1 MPKVTMQTIADTLGI
16 SKNSVSQAL
25 RNKSGVSQKTKDLV
39 WQKAEELGYKY
50 KKSNA
55 TVMHYSFLLVATEFA
70 FSQTSFFGEIVKSIF
85 IEAQSSNHQV
95 STYTITDQDIQLFS
109 LPKNL
114 ENYDGLIVL
123 SHSDDRYLEKLIH
136 SDLPTI
142 LVDHHGPTLMT
153 DAILTNN
160 RDGAYD
166 AVSLLLENQLDQ
178 IGFIGDIRFSPS
190 YYERF
195 TGYQRALSDHRIPF
209 NPLIE
214 VTEIEESQGALFN
227 ILKQIPVMPKAWF
240 CVNSGLAFMVN
251 SFLQSAGYTIP
262 EDISI
267 LCFDDTEFTRS
278 AVPQIT
284 NISTDLN
291 YMGKLTVKT
300 LIKRIEENSTPFIQ
314 QKISP
319 QLTIRGSVRRIEV

>member
-1 MPKVTMQTIADTLGI
+1 MSKVTMQTIADCLGI

-39 WQKAEELGYKY
+39 YQKAEELGYKY
-50 KKSNA
+50 KRSNA

-85 IEAQSSNHQV
+85 IEVQNLNHEV
-95 STYTITDQDIQLFS
+95 ATYTITDQDIHMLS

-114 ENYDGLIVL
+114 DSYNGIIVL
-123 SHSDDRYLEKLIH
+123 SHSEDRYLEKLINT
-136 SDLPTI
+136 DIPII
-142 LVDHHGPTLMT
+142 LVDHHGPTLIT

-160 RDGAYD
+160 TDGAYD
-166 AVSLLLENQLDQ
+166 AVSLLLENQHNY

-190 YYERF
+190 YYERYI
-195 TGYQRALSDHRIPF
+195 GYQRALLDNQKPL

-214 VTEIEESQGALFN
+214 ITEIEESQGALFN
-227 ILKQIPVMPKAWF
+227 ILKQIPLMPDAWF
-240 CVNSGLAFMVN
+240 CANSGLAFMVN
-251 SFLQSAGYTIP
+251 SFLQAAGYTIP

-319 QLTIRGSVRRIEV
+319 QLTIRGSVRRIDS

>member
-1 MPKVTMQTIADTLGI
+1 MTKVTMQLIADSLGI

-39 WQKAEELGYKY
+39 CKKAEELGYKY

-55 TVMHYSFLLVATEFA
+55 KVMHHSFLLIATEFA

-95 STYTITDQDIQLFS
+95 STYTITDRDIRLFS

-114 ENYDGLIVL
+114 ENYDGIIVL
-123 SHSDDRYLEKLIH
+123 SHSDDCYLEKLIH
-136 SDLPTI
+136 SGIPTI

-153 DAILTNN
+153 DSVLTNN

-166 AVSLLLENQLDQ
+166 AVSLLLENHHEQ

-195 TGYQRALSDHRIPF
+195 IGYQRALSDHGIPF
-209 NPLIE
+209 DSLIE
-214 VTEIEESQGALFN
+214 ITEIEESQGALFN
-227 ILKQIPVMPKAWF
+227 KLKQIPEMPEAWF

-262 EDISI
+262 EDISL
-267 LCFDDTEFTRS
+267 LCFDDTEFTRTAIS
-278 AVPQIT
+278 PIT
-284 NISTDLN
+284 NVATDLH
-291 YMGKLTVKT
+291 YMGSLAVRT
-300 LIKRIEENSTPFIQ
+300 LIKRIEESHSPFIQ
-314 QKISP
+314 QKILP
-319 QLTIRGSVRRIEV
+319 QLTIRGSVLRIDA